1 MPKPLMKQTVAWVR
15 LLSLLRSLAGDKRG
29 VIVVMFALMLPIL
42 LGAIGL
48 AVEVGFWFQSRRGL
62 QSAADAAAIAAAYT
76 MWDGGI
82 ESDAYDDAVREANRN
97 WDGDDFTLATFDND
111 IMPPTSGAY
120 TADSSAVEVE
130 LTASSPLMII
140 DYLVNAGAIDISA
153 RAVAALGTVSEAC
166 VLTLKSTGTAMS
178 VSSNVDLSGCSVAVN
193 SSDAAAL
200 KTSGTG
206 DLTTECAYVVGGA
219 SEVGGSSINTT
230 CSEVGTG
237 AHATSNPYADLTMP
251 ADYVPG
257 DCDYNNFS
265 TSSDGQALSPGNYC
279 NGLTIQNT
287 GVTMSSGEYFIY
299 KGQFKVNAGASVTG
313 NGVTIFLTGTGAQYA
328 DVQINGGASVTL
340 TAQTTSAA
348 YGDTYA
354 GILFFQDPNTPTSG
368 SNDQTFNGGAA
379 LDLTGA
385 LYFPSGNVII
395 NGGSSMDST
404 CIQVIAYTADVSGD
418 AAWDND
424 CAMFGDN
431 VISVDEVRLVE

>member
-1 MPKPLMKQTVAWVR
+1 MRKSTIKQAARIRFPSV
-15 LLSLLRSLAGDKRG
+15 LKELAGDRRG
-29 VIVVMFALMLPIL
+29 VIIVMFALMLPVL

-48 AVEVGFWFQSRRGL
+48 AVEVGFWFQSKRGL

-82 ESDAYDDAVREANRN
+82 ESGAYDDAVREANRN
-97 WDGDDFTLATFDND
+97 WDGDDFTVATFDDD

-120 TADSSAVEVE
+120 TADSSAIEVE

-140 DYLVNAGAIDISA
+140 DYLMSTSAITINA
-153 RAVAALGTVSEAC
+153 RAVAALGTKSEAC
-166 VLTLKSTGTAMS
+166 VLTLKSTGTAMT
-178 VSSNVDLSGCSVAVN
+178 VSSDVNLAGCSVAVN
-193 SSDAAAL
+193 SSDDAAL

-206 DLTTECAYVVGGA
+206 DLTTECISVVGGA

-230 CSEVGTG
+230 CTESGTG
-237 AHATSNPYADLTMP
+237 AHATSDPYADLTMP

-265 TSSDGQALSPGNYC
+265 TGSDGQTINPGNYC

-299 KGQFKVNAGASVTG
+299 KGQFKVNAGAGVTG
-313 NGVTIFLTGTGAQYA
+313 DGVTIFMTGTGAQYA

-354 GILFFQDPNTPTSG
+354 GILFFQDPDTPTAG
-368 SNDQTFNGGAA
+368 SNDQTFNGGTT

-418 AAWDND
+418 ASWDND

-431 VISVDEVRLVE
+431 VITIDEVKLVE